1 MNNMTI
7 LTASRCLMGE
17 DIRRHLGE
25 DNKKIAHLYHELER
39 GINPLSF
46 FFPYLPLPGFK
57 RRDRARAEV
66 ATLFKSIIADR
77 RKNSSDEY
85 EDIMGIL
92 MNVCPSLS
100 SFLYLPCSLAHSL
113 ILLFIT

>member
-1 MNNMTI
+1 MLDEMNNLTI

-25 DNKKIAHLYHELER
+25 DNQRIAHLYHELER

-66 ATLFKSIIADR
+66 AALFKSIIADR
-77 RKNSSDEY
+77 RKNETGEY
-85 EDIMGIL
+85 DDIMGIL
-92 MNVCPSLS
+92 MNVRLSPLLS
-100 SFLYLPCSLAHSL
+100 SPPMLTHP
-113 ILLFIT
+113 ILLDS